1 MGKECCR
8 YGWNRFINCPS
19 KRGFRSKIFVKSIH
33 RVTPANHALEP
44 HRFLTEADNFADFVA
59 MNIER
64 CHAEASLYTFLRQA
78 WFWIEG
84 GTPFVESWHI
94 EAIAEHLEACYRRDI
109 RNLLIHVPPRSSKTS
124 LISIAFP
131 AWVWTRNPSEKFMY
145 ASYASVLAL
154 EHSLKCRRLIEAP
167 WYQQRWGNKVRLAT
181 DQNAKGFFENTAGG
195 YRISTSVGAAATG
208 RGGSILICD
217 DPNNAKDGESEAKRE
232 GANMWWDQVWS
243 TRLNDPK
250 RDVKIVVQ
258 QRLHERDISGHILAN
273 DATQEWVRLVL
284 PMEFETARRSK
295 TIILPSSNGVP
306 WQDPRTTEGELLC
319 SLRFGVKEISIFKRD
334 LGTYGYAGQY
344 QQRPAPPEGGIIKK
358 AWFPWWKFASPPSLK
373 HVIQSWDT
381 AFETK
386 DTSSYSAC
394 TTWGVFERDSAHNVV
409 LLSLWRGKVEYP
421 ELRAMAQRLA
431 RDYRDSGTADIKPS
445 GHHKPDIV
453 LVESKASGI
462 YLIKD
467 LQRAGVPAFRFDPTK
482 YGDKLQR
489 VRLVT
494 HLIEGGRVWLP
505 AKPPDYSRLRPFADL
520 FLEEAASF
528 GPSRDSRDLVDTMTQ
543 VLLRL
548 SQSGWVLHPSDE
560 IPEPS
565 LPSDNPF
572 Y

>member
-1 MGKECCR
+1 VSR
-8 YGWNRFINCPS
+8 PDAAAA
-19 KRGFRSKIFVKSIH
+19 
-33 RVTPANHALEP
+33 VTP
-44 HRFLTEADNFADFVA
+44 FLAGAGNFADFVE
-59 MNIER
+59 MNIQR
-64 CHAEASLYTFLRQA
+64 CHAEASLYAFLQQA

-94 EAIAEHLEACYRRDI
+94 QAIAEHLEACYRREI

-131 AWVWTRNPSEKFMY
+131 AWVWTRNAAEKFMY

-154 EHSLKCRRLIEAP
+154 EHSLKCRRLIESP
-167 WYQQRWGNKVRLAT
+167 WYQERWTHKVQLAT

-250 RDVKIVVQ
+250 KDVKIVVQ

-295 TIILPSSNGVP
+295 TIVLPSSGGLP
-306 WQDPRTTEGELLC
+306 WQDPRTKEGELLC
-319 SLRFGVKEISIFKRD
+319 SLRFGDKEISTYKRD

-358 AWFPWWKFASPPSLK
+358 TWFPWWKRESPPPLK

-394 TTWGVFERDSAHNVV
+394 TTWGIFEHEAAHNVI

-421 ELRAMAQRLA
+421 ELRAMAQRLS
-431 RDYRDSGTADIKPS
+431 RDYRDNGTGDIKPNS
-445 GHHKPDIV
+445 RHKPDMV

-489 VRLVT
+489 VRLIT

-520 FLEEAASF
+520 FREEAASF
-528 GPSRDSRDLVDTMTQ
+528 GPSRDSRDLIDTMTQ

-548 SQSGWVLHPSDE
+548 SQSGWVLHPSDDV
-560 IPEPS
+560 PEPS
-565 LPSDNPF
+565 LPSDKPF